1 MFCKVYSALC
11 MGIQGRIVRVEADMS
26 SGLPSFQIVGE
37 ISAEVRE
44 SGARIRTAMKNSG
57 TGSYVAGTDST
68 EKYGVFHAAEENR
81 DQSGACQFPQIRD
94 RV

>member
-57 TGSYVAGTDST
+57 
-68 EKYGVFHAAEENR
+68 FL
-81 DQSGACQFPQIRD
+81 
-94 RV
+94 